1 MVFFACSNFIQY
13 PSPLTWRCLY
23 LSLKTSISPRSSVIA
38 SSDNSTSHFSGVL
51 GCFGLGSF
59 SPAPGMISTDVSLT
73 MLIFCLLIMI
83 LNRTW
88 KILQEH
94 EYKQWVKM
102 FYWENLFSISSSQ
115 IHSWTLQFKCAASVL
130 NKLAF
135 FIQSFEGPQKSCAF
149 HNETWIVL
157 FLPLDSVWPSLS
169 RQVKK

>member
-1 MVFFACSNFIQY
+1 MVLIACSNFIQY
-13 PSPLTWRCLY
+13 PSSLTWKCLY

-51 GCFGLGSF
+51 GCFGLGSL

-88 KILQEH
+88 KIFQEH
-94 EYKQWVKM
+94 ELQGAKK
-102 FYWENLFSISSSQ
+102 FYWENLFSLSSNQ
-115 IHSWTLQFKCAASVL
+115 IHSWTLQFKCAARVL
-130 NKLAF
+130 NELVF
-135 FIQSFEGPQKSCAF
+135 FILSFEGPQKLCIF
-149 HNETWIVL
+149 HNETRIVL
-157 FLPLDSVWPSLS
+157 FLPLDSVLPSLF